1 MSIPYRTSDTQQNY
15 HAADL
20 TFRENGDIVWTN
32 PATNEIWEVMMD
44 WEIPI
49 MQKAAEVC
57 VEAGDDVLEC
67 GFGMGILSDAIQARN
82 PGTHTICE
90 THPQIIPKLKA
101 WAADKSNVIVVEDKW
116 MSLLNERK
124 GYNAIL
130 MDTYADPDLHPNFR
144 YFVKQKAKDGAK
156 ITWWNYA
163 GNKTDEY
170 MKFHWDD
177 VVFHD
182 VTISPPENQYYNRT
196 VYHVPVKTFNRPTGF
211 GVLKGTNYS
220 MTNDSTSNWSDKM
233 CMQLLSCNIS
243 TGDKSIV
250 ELEGGEKLSMRCAGI
265 YTLNNSLVIT
275 GAHPIYVKRNN
286 QWTTVKVNEL
296 VVGDILYGLNGEVTL
311 DTKTFD
317 SSETVH
323 EINKV
328 LVDNYFVNGILVKG
342 GSDA

>member
-1 MSIPYRTSDTQQNY
+1 MNIPYKTSDTQQNY

-32 PATNEIWEVMMD
+32 PATNEVWEVMME

-101 WAADKSNVIVVEDKW
+101 WAADKPNVIVVEDKW
-116 MSLLNERK
+116 LSLLNERK
-124 GYNAIL
+124 GYDAIL
-130 MDTYADPDLHPNFR
+130 MDTYADPDLHPHFR

-156 ITWWNYA
+156 ITWWNFS
-163 GNKTDEY
+163 GGTTDEW

-182 VTISPPENQYYNRT
+182 VAISPPENQYYNRN
-196 VYHVPVKTFNRPTGF
+196 VYHVPLKIFNRPTGY
-211 GVLKGTNYS
+211 GVLTSSNFNINETESKNLLDAKSFLTCDVSNGTKS
-220 MTNDSTSNWSDKM
+220 VRSFE
-233 CMQLLSCNIS
+233 NIERL
-243 TGDKSIV
+243 V
-250 ELEGGEKLSMRCAGI
+250 MNCEGL
-265 YTLNNSLVIT
+265 YTLNESLVIA

-296 VVGDILYGLNGEVTL
+296 VVGDKLYGKNGEIELTS
-311 DTKTFD
+311 KTFD
-317 SSETVH
+317 SSETTRQ
-323 EINKV
+323 IYKV
-328 LVDNYFVNGILVKG
+328 MLNNYFVNDILVKG

>member
-1 MSIPYRTSDTQQNY
+1 MSIPYRTSDTQKNY

-32 PATNEIWEVMMD
+32 PATNETWEVMMD

-101 WAADKSNVIVVEDKW
+101 WAADKPNVIVVEDKW

-130 MDTYADPDLHPNFR
+130 MDTYADPDLHPHFR

-156 ITWWNYA
+156 ITWWNYS
-163 GNKTDEY
+163 GGTTDEY

-182 VTISPPENQYYNRT
+182 VAISPPENQYYNRT
-196 VYHVPVKTFNRPTGF
+196 VYHVPVKTFSRPTGF

-220 MTNDSTSNWSDKM
+220 IDNDSTSDWYNKR
-233 CMQLLSCNIS
+233 CTQLLSCNVG

-250 ELEGGEKLSMRCAGI
+250 NLEGGEKLSMRCSGI

-275 GAHPIYVKRNN
+275 GAHPIYVKRDN

-328 LVDNYFVNGILVKG
+328 LTNNYFVNGILVKG

>member
-1 MSIPYRTSDTQQNY
+1 MNIPSKTSGTQINY

-32 PATNEIWEVMMD
+32 PVTNETWEVMMD

-49 MQKAAEVC
+49 MQKKAEVC
-57 VEAGDDVLEC
+57 VKAGDDVLEC
-67 GFGMGILSDAIQARN
+67 GFGMGILSDAIQSRN

-101 WAADKSNVIVVEDKW
+101 WAADKPNVIIVEDKW

-124 GYNAIL
+124 GYDAIL
-130 MDTYADPDLHPNFR
+130 MDTYADPDLHPYFR

-156 ITWWNYA
+156 ITWWNWS
-163 GNKTDEY
+163 GETTDEW
-170 MKFHWDD
+170 MKFYWDD

-182 VTISPPENQYYNRT
+182 VAISPPENQYYNRN
-196 VYHVPVKTFNRPTGF
+196 VYHVPVKTFNRGTGF

-220 MTNDSTSNWSDKM
+220 ISNDSTSNWFDKQ
-233 CMQLLSCNIS
+233 CNALLSCNIG
-243 TGDKSIV
+243 TGNKSIV
-250 ELEGGEKLSMRCAGI
+250 DLKGGEKLSMRCAGI

-317 SSETVH
+317 SSENVH

-328 LVDNYFVNGILVKG
+328 LIDNYFVNGILVKG

>member
-1 MSIPYRTSDTQQNY
+1 MNIPYKTSDTQQNY

-32 PATNEIWEVMMD
+32 PVTNEVWEVMME

-101 WAADKSNVIVVEDKW
+101 WAADKPNVIVVEDKW
-116 MSLLNERK
+116 LSLLNERK
-124 GYNAIL
+124 GYDAIL
-130 MDTYADPDLHPNFR
+130 MDTYADPDLHPHFR

-156 ITWWNYA
+156 ITWWNFS
-163 GNKTDEY
+163 GGTTDEW

-182 VTISPPENQYYNRT
+182 VAISPPENQYYNRN
-196 VYHVPVKTFNRPTGF
+196 VYHVPLKIFNRPTGY
-211 GVLKGTNYS
+211 GVLTSSNFNINETESKNLLDAKSFLTCDVSNGT
-220 MTNDSTSNWSDKM
+220 
-233 CMQLLSCNIS
+233 
-243 TGDKSIV
+243 KSVKSFENV
-250 ELEGGEKLSMRCAGI
+250 ERLVMNCEGL
-265 YTLNNSLVIT
+265 YTLNESLVIT

-311 DTKTFD
+311 ETKTFD

-328 LVDNYFVNGILVKG
+328 LIDNYFVNGILVKG

>member
-1 MSIPYRTSDTQQNY
+1 MNIPYRTSETQQNY

-32 PATNEIWEVMMD
+32 PVTNEVMEVMMD

-101 WAADKSNVIVVEDKW
+101 WAADKPNVIVVEDKW
-116 MSLLNERK
+116 LSLLNERK

-130 MDTYADPDLHPNFR
+130 MDTYADPDLHDNFR

-156 ITWWNYA
+156 ITWWNFS
-163 GNKTDEY
+163 GGTTDEW

-177 VVFHD
+177 VVFYD
-182 VTISPPENQYYNRT
+182 VAISPPENTYYNRN
-196 VYHVPVKTFNRPTGF
+196 VYHVPVKTFNRPTGY
-211 GVLKGTNYS
+211 GVLTSSNFNINETESKNLLDAKSFLTCDVSNGTKS
-220 MTNDSTSNWSDKM
+220 VTSFEN
-233 CMQLLSCNIS
+233 
-243 TGDKSIV
+243 V
-250 ELEGGEKLSMRCAGI
+250 ERLVMNCEGL
-265 YTLNNSLVIT
+265 YTLNESLVIA

-311 DTKTFD
+311 ETKTFD

-328 LVDNYFVNGILVKG
+328 LIDNYFVNGILVKG

>member
-90 THPQIIPKLKA
+90 THPQIIPKLRA
-101 WAADKSNVIVVEDKW
+101 WAADKPNVIVVENKW
-116 MSLLNERK
+116 LSLLNERK

-130 MDTYADPDLHPNFR
+130 MDTYADPDLHDNFR

-156 ITWWNYA
+156 ITWWNFS
-163 GNKTDEY
+163 GGTTDEW

-177 VVFHD
+177 VVFYD
-182 VTISPPENQYYNRT
+182 VAISPPENTYYNRN
-196 VYHVPVKTFNRPTGF
+196 VYHVPVKTFNRPTGY
-211 GVLKGTNYS
+211 GVLTSSNFNINETESKNLLDAKSFLTCDVSNGTKS
-220 MTNDSTSNWSDKM
+220 VTSFEN
-233 CMQLLSCNIS
+233 
-243 TGDKSIV
+243 V
-250 ELEGGEKLSMRCAGI
+250 ERLVMNCEGL
-265 YTLNNSLVIT
+265 YTLNESLVIA

-311 DTKTFD
+311 ETKTFD

-328 LVDNYFVNGILVKG
+328 LIDNYFVNGILVKG